1 MNLPATSTTRGRL
14 EATCFS
20 ENISEQSFCSQLALQ
35 LGGVKHIPRK
45 SRSTFAHCALGTKV
59 ANASIVIDYGLVME
73 LLNFID
79 GEFVACGDY
88 LDSYNPA
95 TGEVHL
101 QVPDSGKEEVEKAA
115 QAALRA
121 FKT

>member
-1 MNLPATSTTRGRL
+1 M
-14 EATCFS
+14 
-20 ENISEQSFCSQLALQ
+20 Q
-35 LGGVKHIPRK
+35 LGGVKNIPRK
-45 SRSTFAHCALGTKV
+45 SRSTFAHCALGAKV
-59 ANASIVIDYGLVME
+59 ANAME